1 MIIKKIPMSIDKGRT
16 QGEKMTASK
25 FAMIAVMAISFV
37 GCNLSPLSPAN
48 RPKINNN
55 GGEIGD
61 IKSNQ
66 NGIMAEIA
74 ALKSRMD
81 VMARDIENIQSGFVN
96 SNNKNF
102 GIQIFQGDGGLV
114 VGFSLL
120 VVIALIAVNYKL
132 KADKYKKTAEIF
144 GRQIRELEDPIVEE
158 KVLSAALA
166 NKVEE
171 STYKILKG

>member
-1 MIIKKIPMSIDKGRT
+1 MNALRL
-16 QGEKMTASK
+16 
-25 FAMIAVMAISFV
+25 AMIAVMAISFV
-37 GCNLSPLSPAN
+37 GCNVSPLSPAN
-48 RPKINNN
+48 RPRINNN

-66 NGIMAEIA
+66 NGIMAELA

-102 GIQIFQGDGGLV
+102 GVQIFQGDGGLV

-120 VVIALIAVNYKL
+120 VVLALLATNYKL

-144 GRQIRELEDPIVEE
+144 GKQIRELEDPMVEE
-158 KVLSAALA
+158 RVFSAALA
-166 NKVEE
+166 NKVED

>member
-1 MIIKKIPMSIDKGRT
+1 MNVLRLT
-16 QGEKMTASK
+16 
-25 FAMIAVMAISFV
+25 MIAVMAFSFV
-37 GCNLSPLSPAN
+37 GCNVSPLSPAN
-48 RPKINNN
+48 RPRINNN

-61 IKSNQ
+61 IKNNQ
-66 NGIMAEIA
+66 NGIMAELS

-102 GIQIFQGDGGLV
+102 GVQIFQGDGGLV

-120 VVIALIAVNYKL
+120 VVLALLATNYKL

-144 GRQIRELEDPIVEE
+144 GKQIREMGDSEVEE
-158 KVLSAALA
+158 RVFAAALA